1 MSWRYH
7 APCLCLRCTG
17 VELEEYV
24 RRPMM
29 SLGIVSMPSR
39 RHKTQVSMLYRETV
53 LPLPTITSTR
63 HTVSAPVIVFVV
75 ALVAYTSPEA
85 TAERPCYGGRL
96 ETRNNKQ
103 CPLAYAYFV
112 PYVSASCASSIQTMS
127 PTCCS
132 SRVLG
137 RTARSTEPV
146 ACKPPCQTRLF
157 HTDEMSIC

>member
-17 VELEEYV
+17 VEPEEYI

-53 LPLPTITSTR
+53 LPLPTITSTQ
-63 HTVSAPVIVFVV
+63 
-75 ALVAYTSPEA
+75 AYCFRA
-85 TAERPCYGGRL
+85 CNCIRGRSRGIDIAGSHRRAAML
-96 ETRNNKQ
+96 WWLPRNTQ
-103 CPLAYAYFV
+103 QQAMPLASAYFV

-137 RTARSTEPV
+137 RNARSTEPV
-146 ACKPPCQTRLF
+146 TCKPPCQTRLF
-157 HTDEMSIC
+157 QTDEMSFC